1 MLEKFV
7 AEAYVKLVDVEV
19 QRLNIPERDFTG
31 REVYRFSTVSTVSLI
46 IRL

>member
-31 REVYRFSTVSTVSLI
+31 RVVYRFFNCVYGQSNH
-46 IRL
+46 

>member
-7 AEAYVKLVDVEV
+7 AEAYAKLVDVEV

-31 REVYRFSTVSTVSLI
+31 GVVYNILCVT
-46 IRL
+46 

>member
-31 REVYRFSTVSTVSLI
+31 GVVYT
-46 IRL
+46 IRAVR